1 VTPERLAEIRT
12 EIAANQCQ
20 ECALDVELLA
30 YVDELLSDRSTL
42 RAEVERLRDYAA
54 VVADRTLAHGDR
66 WPDRWAAR
74 EHALTGVLD
83 LIDKQREG
91 E

>member
-1 VTPERLAEIRT
+1 MTDLDKYDLGLTDEEGDAFMAAIREARRGPDPLA
-12 EIAANQCQ
+12 A
-20 ECALDVELLA
+20 
-30 YVDELLSDRSTL
+30 L
-42 RAEVERLRDYAA
+42 RADYAA

-91 E
+91 Q